1 MFGRARISLGVIVS
15 YVSSTTSQSQP
26 LPQSRNKV
34 GLGRSI
40 INRVAKDAQTRPRS
54 EFHTTD
60 VSSSS
65 KHGLASVT
73 HQGDLESFLDTA
85 QLAEQDF
92 TAERRN
98 VTVVQT
104 PAASQEGKERGRNPF
119 LLSGQEEK
127 EVLGRQRANK
137 QRLRVP
143 RRCVA
148 VGCVGD

>member
-1 MFGRARISLGVIVS
+1 MILWALTRAHLSDTLASL
-15 YVSSTTSQSQP
+15 SQFPSFQP

-40 INRVAKDAQTRPRS
+40 INRVAKDAHTRPRS

-104 PAASQEGKERGRNPF
+104 GGSMQEGRGQGHKNPF
-119 LLSGQEEK
+119 LLTGQEEK
-127 EVLGRQRANK
+127 EVLGRQRANR

-143 RRCVA
+143 RR
-148 VGCVGD
+148 